1 MGYNDFMILAS
12 ASPRRRE
19 LLKKI
24 TDDFKIEVPS
34 VEEISEG
41 LPEEIALENA
51 LKKARAVA
59 SLYPEETVIGAD
71 TVVAVK
77 GKILGKPRDIN
88 ENIEFLKE
96 LSSSFH
102 SVFTG
107 YAVIKDG
114 KEYCGVEK
122 TDVYFN
128 GLTQEQ
134 ILSYAKSGEGL
145 DKAGGYAIQKGGF
158 VKKIVGSYDN
168 VVGFPT
174 REIEQILKE
183 LKVIV

>member
-1 MGYNDFMILAS
+1 MILAS
-12 ASPRRRE
+12 RSPRRRE
-19 LLKKI
+19 LMKKL
-24 TDDFKIEVPS
+24 TDDFVVEVPS
-34 VEEISEG
+34 VKEISNG
-41 LPEEIALENA
+41 NPEEVALDNA
-51 LKKARAVA
+51 LIKARAVA
-59 SLYPEETVIGAD
+59 NRYPDETVIGAD
-71 TVVAVK
+71 TVVCVN
-77 GKILGKPRDIN
+77 GRILGKPESVE
-88 ENIEFLKE
+88 ENIEFLKM

-102 SVFTG
+102 SVLTG

-128 GLTQEQ
+128 TLTEEQ

-158 VKKIVGSYDN
+158 VKEIKGSYDN

-174 REIEQILKE
+174 EKIEQILKE
-183 LKVIV
+183 LKVII

>member
-1 MGYNDFMILAS
+1 MILAS
-12 ASPRRRE
+12 CSPRRRE
-19 LLKKI
+19 LMKKL
-24 TDDFKIEVPS
+24 TDDFIVES
-34 VEEISEG
+34 SDAEEISSG
-41 LPEEIALENA
+41 TPEEVALENA
-51 LKKARAVA
+51 LIKARAVFA
-59 SLYPEETVIGAD
+59 LHPDEIVIGAD
-71 TVVAVK
+71 TVVCVN
-77 GKILGKPRDIN
+77 GRILGKPESVE
-88 ENIEFLKE
+88 ENIEFLKL

-102 SVFTG
+102 SVLTG

-128 GLTQEQ
+128 TLTEEQ
-134 ILSYAKSGEGL
+134 IVSYAKSGEGL

-174 REIEQILKE
+174 EKIEQILKE
-183 LKVIV
+183 LKVII